1 MQLLELKSSCDCIVI
16 YFLKDKSCGVST
28 PGIMGNSGN
37 MGCCCNIN
45 ASMACSVVPDN
56 QTINSSRF
64 CFMLC
69 FFLTSLQ
76 KIPGEEHNIRKSNIS
91 MLLPDLIF
99 PGVGGRGCC

>member
-1 MQLLELKSSCDCIVI
+1 MQLLELKSPCGCIVI
-16 YFLKDKSCGVST
+16 CFLKDKTCGVST

-37 MGCCCNIN
+37 MACCCNVN
-45 ASMACSVVPDN
+45 ASMACSVVPEN

-76 KIPGEEHNIRKSNIS
+76 KIPGEEHNMRKSNIS
-91 MLLPDLIF
+91 MLYLTF
-99 PGVGGRGCC
+99 FFQG